1 MAMPQEPPIDSV
13 AQAIYVKKQLMN
25 WGSGLV
31 ALCGV
36 ASIAFIGLGVYAM
49 CIHAA
54 DKRYELALS
63 AYVVGFSLGLFA
75 MLWRC
80 MNVATAT
87 AIDLLVRIAE
97 DRPAHRDTVGQ

>member
-25 WGSGLV
+25 WGSGVV

-54 DKRYELALS
+54 DKR
-63 AYVVGFSLGLFA
+63 
-75 MLWRC
+75 
-80 MNVATAT
+80 
-87 AIDLLVRIAE
+87 
-97 DRPAHRDTVGQ
+97 